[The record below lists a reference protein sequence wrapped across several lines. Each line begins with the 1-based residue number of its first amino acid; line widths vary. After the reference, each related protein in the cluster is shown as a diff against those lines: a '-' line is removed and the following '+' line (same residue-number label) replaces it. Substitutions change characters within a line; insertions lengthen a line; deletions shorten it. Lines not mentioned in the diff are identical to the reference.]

1 MMNRDSQ
8 FVAKPFQKFEQRFFV
23 KICGIRDMQIA
34 QVCVDAGADAIGFVF
49 ADGSPRNISLE
60 SAIEIQS
67 DLPRTMSSIAVVRNP
82 SPEDLALE
90 MWSGGIQFHG
100 DESIDFVQRARA
112 SSRMIIKAIN
122 AGVEDILKW
131 DSTSAIDALLVDG
144 SAAGSGQS
152 HDSAWLEQ
160 LAALRPKLKKPLILA
175 GGLTPENVVAAIK
188 LVKPAG
194 VDVSSGVEIARGV
207 KDAGLIRAFI
217 AAAREAHDSSASN

>member
-23 KICGIRDMQIA
+23 KICGIRDMHIA

-67 DLPRTMSSIAVVRNP
+67 DLPQTMSSIAVVRNP
-82 SPEDLALE
+82 SPHDFALT
-90 MWSGGIQFHG
+90 MWNGGIQFHG
-100 DESIDFVQRARA
+100 DESIDFVQRARR

-122 AGVEDILKW
+122 AGVEEILEW

-144 SAAGSGQS
+144 SAAGSGQT
-152 HDSAWLEQ
+152 HDDAWLKQ
-160 LAALRPKLKKPLILA
+160 LAALRPTMKKPLILA
-175 GGLTPENVVAAIK
+175 GGLTPENVGAAIK

>member
-67 DLPRTMSSIAVVRNP
+67 DLPRTMSSFAVVRNP

-100 DESIDFVQRARA
+100 DESIDFVQRARG

-122 AGVEDILKW
+122 AGVEEILKW

-144 SAAGSGQS
+144 SAAGSGES

-160 LAALRPKLKKPLILA
+160 LAALRSTLKKPLILA
-175 GGLTPENVVAAIK
+175 GGLTPENVGAAIK

-194 VDVSSGVEIARGV
+194 VDVSSGVEIVRGV

>member
-8 FVAKPFQKFEQRFFV
+8 FVAKPFQKIEQRFFV
-23 KICGIRDMQIA
+23 KICGVRDMQIA
-34 QVCVDAGADAIGFVF
+34 QVCVDAGADAIGFVL
-49 ADGSPRNISLE
+49 ADGSPRSISLE

-67 DLPRTMSSIAVVRNP
+67 DLPQTISSIAVVRNLA
-82 SPEDLALE
+82 EDDSTLVQ
-90 MWSGGIQFHG
+90 WTGDVQFHG
-100 DESIDFVQRARA
+100 EESIEFVRRAVLPKRL
-112 SSRMIIKAIN
+112 IIKALSGN
-122 AGVEDILKW
+122 VQEILKW
-131 DSTSAIDALLVDG
+131 DAVREVDALLVDG
-144 SAAGSGQS
+144 SVAGSGNA

-160 LAALRPKLKKPLILA
+160 LAALRPTLKKPLILA
-175 GGLTPENVVAAIK
+175 GGLTPENVGAAIK